1 MKNYNIDK
9 NIVTIIDGK
18 FKDLQFTIND
28 FEESNGKLRYNYK
41 IISGDVQVN
50 EGEMFKDLIKSVVDD
65 IIGNYG
71 LEKGINE

>member
-9 NIVTIIDGK
+9 NIVTIVEGK

-28 FEESNGKLRYNYK
+28 FEEFNGKLRYNYK
-41 IISGDVQVN
+41 IIFGDVQVN
-50 EGEMFKDLIKSVVDD
+50 EGASFKDLIKSVVDD
-65 IIGNYG
+65 IIDNYG